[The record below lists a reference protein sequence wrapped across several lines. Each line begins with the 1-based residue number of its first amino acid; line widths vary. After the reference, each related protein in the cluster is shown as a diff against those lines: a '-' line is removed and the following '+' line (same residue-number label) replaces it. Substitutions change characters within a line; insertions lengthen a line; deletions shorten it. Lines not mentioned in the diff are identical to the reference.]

1 MIEGGEEVFGAAIE
15 SVTSEPEPEPPQPFR
30 TKIESKAE
38 YNFYIEQI
46 HISRPPIINT
56 FSMSGRHALILST
69 RSQFNA

>member
-15 SVTSEPEPEPPQPFR
+15 SVTSEPEPPQPFR

-56 FSMSGRHALILST
+56 FSMSGRHALILTT